1 VVWTPKGKSFLL
13 LFFKKEALPFSV
25 IKSFRHRGLAA
36 LWNDNDASKLDPSL
50 ADAVRRRLDALQC
63 GAGADLA
70 VPGFHLH
77 RRPGKP
83 ARHSVKVDA
92 AWCLTFKRKGQDAHR
107 VDLEPLASE
116 QA

>member
-1 VVWTPKGKSFLL
+1 M
-13 LFFKKEALPFSV
+13 

-36 LWNDNDASKLDPSL
+36 LWNENDASKLEPSIT
-50 ADAVRRRLDALQC
+50 DAIRRRLDALQC
-63 GAGADLA
+63 GAGPDLA
-70 VPGFHLH
+70 LPGFQLR

-83 ARHSVKVDA
+83 SRHAIKVDA

-107 VDLEPLASE
+107 VDLEPIDLE